1 MVEYETIPLNYRYMC
16 FLLNPYLDNS
26 IIFILVWDGTR
37 FILIVSLGSIY
48 FFLSLISYLFS
59 LINCLSSFTTLTF
72 SIAAIAFFSSSIIW
86 PIKRGGSIDT
96 NTAKAIRN
104 DNRLKGIGPKDD
116 VSQERIWEE
125 FKKAWK
131 QAIDFNDYLN
141 FFTEFDMWEQVFPG
155 SKINTDLIESKD
167 FVVVMANLFKNESTN
182 GLQERLVEEYKI
194 PNSPDSGKIATQM
207 IFLINLLGLTI
218 DEVPEMYKKKV
229 QCSIKDTTILEWLDV
244 NSINDPVKIKFVEFK
259 PSVSSKEL
267 MDRGITGRELGVE
280 IKRLEIENFKKL
292 L

>member
-1 MVEYETIPLNYRYMC
+1 
-16 FLLNPYLDNS
+16 
-26 IIFILVWDGTR
+26 
-37 FILIVSLGSIY
+37 
-48 FFLSLISYLFS
+48 
-59 LINCLSSFTTLTF
+59 
-72 SIAAIAFFSSSIIW
+72 
-86 PIKRGGSIDT
+86 
-96 NTAKAIRN
+96 
-104 DNRLKGIGPKDD
+104 LKGISPTDD

-155 SKINTDLIESKD
+155 SKINTGLIESKD

-182 GLQERLVEEYKI
+182 NLQERLVEEYKI

-207 IFLINLLGLTI
+207 VFLINLLGLTI
-218 DEVPEMYKKKV
+218 DDVPEMYKKKV
-229 QCSIKDTTILEWLDV
+229 QCSIKDITILEWLDV

-267 MDRGITGRELGVE
+267 MDCGITGRELGIE